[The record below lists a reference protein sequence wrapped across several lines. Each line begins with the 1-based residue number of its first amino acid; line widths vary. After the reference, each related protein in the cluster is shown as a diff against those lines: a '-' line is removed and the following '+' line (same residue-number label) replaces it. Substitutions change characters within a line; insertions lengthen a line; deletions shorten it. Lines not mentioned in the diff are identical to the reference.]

1 MNKLWASH
9 KQVMNKLWTSQEQV
23 VNKSWTSHEQVS
35 NKSEQF
41 LQSTSCGQII
51 NKLYLFTWS
60 LFLTFL
66 GGRVGAWVVMNF
78 ADIKAISAQH
88 SWSWGWAELGK
99 NTHFCRN
106 SISKGWN
113 VVKFSCPGKK
123 FCVRNV
129 IPRKKFL
136 LQEAI
141 SSHKEKFPIIVKKI
155 TVKKRNILWQDKI
168 PSHRKKFP
176 VTGKNFL
183 SEKDISCYRKKCHR
197 KKFHIRGQNFKPE
210 EDISWGKK
218 YPFKGRNF
226 WSQEGMPCHRKK
238 YPFTRKKSLSKNKIF
253 CCSKKFSV
261 TGSNF
266 LFSSVNAFMS

>member
-1 MNKLWASH
+1 MGSGWW
-9 KQVMNKLWTSQEQV
+9 V
-23 VNKSWTSHEQVS
+23 QVS
-35 NKSEQF
+35 S
-41 LQSTSCGQII
+41 
-51 NKLYLFTWS
+51 
-60 LFLTFL
+60 
-66 GGRVGAWVVMNF
+66 
-78 ADIKAISAQH
+78 DIKAISAKL
-88 SWSWGWAELGK
+88 SWNWGWGWARQNTTLLSQFYIKRMKYCKYFMPRKEILCKKLHFTGK
-99 NTHFCRN
+99 NSSYRKQFPVTRRN
-106 SISKGWN
+106 
-113 VVKFSCPGKK
+113 
-123 FCVRNV
+123 
-129 IPRKKFL
+129 FL
-136 LQEAI
+136 I
-141 SSHKEKFPIIVKKI
+141 TVKKI

-176 VTGKNFL
+176 VTGKNFF

-197 KKFHIRGQNFKPE
+197 KKFHIRGQNFEPE

-266 LFSSVNAFMS
+266 LFSSYQPVNAFMS